1 MYQSSYNRN
10 RDAFCDRPDYGE
22 KSLLSIYRIDPF
34 TLCETIWKYIEF
46 QQASVTGLRI
56 ALSRLKTTQP
66 NGRWYQ
72 VVEWDDLVYC
82 GVIDRSWDFPEV
94 QLSRRFLLSP
104 SCLNIRGLLTAPTV
118 SWTSEFCTTVM
129 CFHTGRIH
137 SLYTESSGCDICPL
151 FRTAMRRYGRRK
163 QRRQAVAVALAEFRL
178 LLPEL
183 DPLVV
188 AYTGSV

>member
-34 TLCETIWKYIEF
+34 TLCEPIWKYIEF
-46 QQASVTGLRI
+46 QRVNVEELRT
-56 ALSRLKTTQP
+56 ALSRLKSTQP

-72 VVEWDDLVYC
+72 HVEWTDLNCRGAIV
-82 GVIDRSWDFPEV
+82 RSWDFPEV
-94 QLSRRFLLSP
+94 QLFRRSLIEWSVEIRDLLSTP
-104 SCLNIRGLLTAPTV
+104 EVTWRG
-118 SWTSEFCTTVM
+118 EYCTTTM
-129 CFHTGRIH
+129 CFRTGRICGIF
-137 SLYTESSGCDICPL
+137 TETSGCDICPL
-151 FRTAMRRYGRRK
+151 FRTAMRRFGRRK
-163 QRRQAVAVALAEFRL
+163 QRRQAVAVALAELQL